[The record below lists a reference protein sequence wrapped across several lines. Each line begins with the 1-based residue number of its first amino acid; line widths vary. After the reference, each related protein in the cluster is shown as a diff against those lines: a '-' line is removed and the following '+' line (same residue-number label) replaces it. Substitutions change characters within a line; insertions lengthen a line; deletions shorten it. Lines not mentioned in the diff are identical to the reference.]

1 MPTKKK
7 NNQPAKVSLRKRL
20 LVMFTY
26 VEIFISEMLLKVQR
40 LMKTGKKEQRKVFK
54 KNLTTKKKK
63 KVNERRLHKKK
74 YFYNSVWL

>member
-1 MPTKKK
+1 MPIKKK
-7 NNQPAKVSLRKRL
+7 NNQPVKASLRKRL

-63 KVNERRLHKKK
+63 K
-74 YFYNSVWL
+74 

>member
-7 NNQPAKVSLRKRL
+7 NNQPARVSLRKRL

-26 VEIFISEMLLKVQR
+26 VEIFISKMLLKVQR

-63 KVNERRLHKKK
+63 K
-74 YFYNSVWL
+74 

>member
-63 KVNERRLHKKK
+63 SK
-74 YFYNSVWL
+74 

>member
-7 NNQPAKVSLRKRL
+7 NNQPARVSLRKRL

-63 KVNERRLHKKK
+63 SK
-74 YFYNSVWL
+74 

>member
-63 KVNERRLHKKK
+63 K
-74 YFYNSVWL
+74 

>member
-7 NNQPAKVSLRKRL
+7 NNQPARVSLRKRL

-63 KVNERRLHKKK
+63 K
-74 YFYNSVWL
+74 